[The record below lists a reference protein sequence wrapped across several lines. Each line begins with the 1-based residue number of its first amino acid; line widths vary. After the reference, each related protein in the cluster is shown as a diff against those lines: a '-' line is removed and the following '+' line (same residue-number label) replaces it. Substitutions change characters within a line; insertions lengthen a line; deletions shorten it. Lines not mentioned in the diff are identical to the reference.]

1 MHAVAAAGAGFLI
14 AVLWFDLMFDVQTR
28 RHRGDTIPAEVL
40 DSISAYYRRVTTE
53 ARPMGF
59 LVALVMGLTLSAI
72 IAEIAAGGAQGWV
85 GWTSLAA
92 TASAVGLA
100 RARTVRSAVRLGG
113 AKDPLDVR
121 TRLARV
127 IYRDHQYCLAVMILV
142 VVLQLIAAARG
153 GGG

>member
-28 RHRGDTIPAEVL
+28 RHGGDTMPAEVL

-53 ARPMGF
+53 ARPMNF
-59 LVALVMGLTLSAI
+59 LVALVMGVTLAALV
-72 IAEIAAGGAQGWV
+72 AEIAGGATAGWI

-100 RARTVRSAVRLGG
+100 RARTVRNAVRLGS

-127 IYRDHQYCLAVMILV
+127 IYRDHQYCFAVMLVV
-142 VVLQLIAAARG
+142 VVLQLAARS
-153 GGG
+153 